1 MSFDDVTRVWRDQ
14 PPASPALMTA
24 LLTEVRRNQRDFAAT
39 ILRRDLVEI
48 VVGLGLAGVFGA
60 MWWRQGIPSLLVC
73 ALGATFVAG
82 FLLVDRWR
90 RRAKPRPESSL
101 REHVEQSLVDVE
113 HQLGLLRNVL
123 WWYILPLEAGL
134 VLHVFDLWRQP
145 DLQSPAGRLLA
156 VLMGALFLAT
166 GGFVYWLNQST
177 VRTTLQPRHE
187 ELLRLRESLTPVDGE
202 AAASGP

>member
-14 PPASPALMTA
+14 PPASPAVMA
-24 LLTEVRRNQRDFAAT
+24 SLLTEVRRNQRDFAAT

-48 VVGLGLAGVFGA
+48 VVGLGLAGAFVA
-60 MWWRQGIPSLLVC
+60 MWWRQGLPSFLVC
-73 ALGATFVAG
+73 ASGAAFVAG

-90 RRAKPRPESSL
+90 REKPRPESSL

-123 WWYILPLEAGL
+123 WWYILPLEVGL

-156 VLMGALFLAT
+156 VLMGALCLAT
-166 GGFVYWLNQST
+166 GWFVYLLNQST

-187 ELLRLRESLTPVDGE
+187 ELRRLRESLTPADGE
-202 AAASGP
+202 AAEGIP